1 MNKPDL
7 NLSSA
12 IFLGLLL
19 MAIIGS
25 VTFLVLYV
33 YAIVNYGNTSMSE
46 CPVWVWWILNGG
58 LR

>member
-33 YAIVNYGNTSMSE
+33 YAIVTYGDTPMSD